1 MTIFDGFMAVTGLFC
16 YAVIIFWIV
25 GKLRPEIREEEVT
38 EWLYDFLFNTD
49 IQVDDAEVYEQD

>member
-1 MTIFDGFMAVTGLFC
+1 MTFFDGFVMITGLFC
-16 YAVIIFWIV
+16 IATIIFWIV

-49 IQVDDAEVYEQD
+49 LDVDETYELD